1 MRSTCGSVG
10 LAFKGASRG
19 PETRTTRLAGAMNK
33 PSHATDLRTR
43 LRVVIFGTDTRAGR
57 TFDIVLLVCIVASVV
72 NLMLVS
78 VAYVYARIG
87 PLLQALEWAF
97 TLAFSVEYALRIYSA
112 RKRRAYILSFYG
124 FIDLVAILPLY
135 LSLLFPATQYVLAI
149 RVLRVMRIFRVLKL
163 VRFANEANV
172 LTVSFRHAQRK
183 MLIIVGVLALITTL
197 LGALMY
203 VVEGAAH
210 GFTSIPRSIYW
221 AIVTMTT
228 VGYGDIAPATA
239 LGQSIAAL
247 AVMLGYAM
255 LAVTGGII
263 TAELT
268 NEIRESRQRRQC
280 PHCER
285 SGHEID
291 ARYCKFC
298 GGDLES
304 TSHKQSDQATTHD
317 KLD

>member
-1 MRSTCGSVG
+1 MIASADSRLIVKTMIDLAHG
-10 LAFKGASRG
+10 LGLTATAEGI
-19 PETRTTRLAGAMNK
+19 ETVEQLRILR
-33 PSHATDLRTR
+33 DL
-43 LRVVIFGTDTRAGR
+43 GCD
-57 TFDIVLLVCIVASVV
+57 VAQGY
-72 NLMLVS
+72 LVS
-78 VAYVYARIG
+78 
-87 PLLQALEWAF
+87 
-97 TLAFSVEYALRIYSA
+97 
-112 RKRRAYILSFYG
+112 
-124 FIDLVAILPLY
+124 
-135 LSLLFPATQYVLAI
+135 
-149 RVLRVMRIFRVLKL
+149 
-163 VRFANEANV
+163 
-172 LTVSFRHAQRK
+172 
-183 MLIIVGVLALITTL
+183 
-197 LGALMY
+197 
-203 VVEGAAH
+203 
-210 GFTSIPRSIYW
+210 
-221 AIVTMTT
+221 
-228 VGYGDIAPATA
+228 
-239 LGQSIAAL
+239 AAL

>member
-1 MRSTCGSVG
+1 M
-10 LAFKGASRG
+10 
-19 PETRTTRLAGAMNK
+19 
-33 PSHATDLRTR
+33 
-43 LRVVIFGTDTRAGR
+43 
-57 TFDIVLLVCIVASVV
+57 VA
-72 NLMLVS
+72 
-78 VAYVYARIG
+78 AYVLILIAG
-87 PLLQALEWAF
+87 FALIYYPHLPDDFNFAHAVESR
-97 TLAFSVEYALRIYSA
+97 SVEA
-112 RKRRAYILSFYG
+112 FY
-124 FIDLVAILPLY
+124 F
-135 LSLLFPATQYVLAI
+135 S
-149 RVLRVMRIFRVLKL
+149 
-163 VRFANEANV
+163 
-172 LTVSFRHAQRK
+172 
-183 MLIIVGVLALITTL
+183 GVTL
-197 LGALMY
+197 
-203 VVEGAAH
+203 
-210 GFTSIPRSIYW
+210 
-221 AIVTMTT
+221 TT

>member
-1 MRSTCGSVG
+1 MNNS
-10 LAFKGASRG
+10 SR
-19 PETRTTRLAGAMNK
+19 
-33 PSHATDLRTR
+33 ATDLRAR

-57 TFDIVLLVCIVASVV
+57 AFDIVLLVFILASVG

-78 VAYVYARIG
+78 VASVYARFG

-97 TLAFSVEYALRIYSA
+97 TLVFSVEYALRIYSA
-112 RKRRAYILSFYG
+112 RKRSAYIFSFYG
-124 FIDLVAILPLY
+124 LIDLASILPLY
-135 LSLLFPATQYVLAI
+135 LGLLFPAAQYVIAI

-172 LTVSFRHAQRK
+172 LTISFRHAQRK
-183 MLIIVGVLALITTL
+183 VLIVVGVLALTTTL

-228 VGYGDIAPATA
+228 VGYGDIAPGTA
-239 LGQSIAAL
+239 LGQFIAAL
-247 AVMLGYAM
+247 AVLLGYSM

-268 NEIRESRQRRQC
+268 NEIRTSRQQRQC

-285 SGHEID
+285 SGHELD

-298 GGDLES
+298 GGDLEP
-304 TSHKQSDQATTHD
+304 TLHTESDHEATRD